1 MTAPFYDNSLADWIV
16 AAAIAAVA
24 MLLVFIL
31 KMLLRRRL
39 RNAAQTTSDL
49 DDFALDLV
57 NHTRLLLLLFPVIY
71 LSCRALVLP
80 SKAESVLRIAAMLG
94 FLVQVALWA
103 NEFTEFWFRRY
114 KRTHADD
121 PSAVTTIAAVGFLA
135 RVVLWVLIFVV
146 ALDNLGFNVTALVTG
161 LGIGGIAVALATQN
175 ILADLF
181 ASLSIVVDKPFV
193 IGDTIAVDD
202 HAGTVEYVGLKTTR
216 LRSINGEQLIF
227 SNAELLKS
235 RIRNL
240 RRMQEKRV
248 VMKMALPHDTPDE
261 ALESM
266 TAVARE
272 AVESHGGARFGG
284 VQLLAVT
291 PQAIDCEIVYHVP
304 AAEALVLQS
313 MINLHLFTAIRR
325 NGASFPQVP

>member
-1 MTAPFYDNSLADWIV
+1 MTAPFYDNSAGEWLIAV
-16 AAAIAAVA
+16 GIAAVV
-24 MLLVFIL
+24 MLLLFSL
-31 KMLLRRRL
+31 KLLLRRRL
-39 RNAAQTTSDL
+39 GNAAQTSTDL
-49 DDFALDLV
+49 DDFALDLLE
-57 NHTRLLLLLFPVIY
+57 HTRLLLLLFPIIY

-80 SKAESVLRIAAMLG
+80 AKAETVLRIAAMLG
-94 FLVQVALWA
+94 FLLQVALWA

-114 KRTHADD
+114 KRAHADD
-121 PSAVTTIAAVGFLA
+121 PAAITTIGAVGFFA

-202 HAGTVEYVGLKTTR
+202 LAGSVEYIGLKTTR
-216 LRSINGEQLIF
+216 LRSVNGEQLIF

-240 RRMQEKRV
+240 QRMQEKRI
-248 VMKMALPHDTPDE
+248 VMKLTLGHDTPRE
-261 ALESM
+261 TLEHLD
-266 TAVARE
+266 AVARE
-272 AVESHGGARFGG
+272 AVESHGGARFAMMSLLG
-284 VQLLAVT
+284 VTMYGVELEVS
-291 PQAIDCEIVYHVP
+291 YHVP
-304 AAEALVLQS
+304 AAEAPSLTPA
-313 MINLHLFTAIRR
+313 INLHLFSAIRDAGVTFATPR
-325 NGASFPQVP
+325 